1 MGSSQGVPSVD
12 EWMGNS
18 LMVQSLGL
26 HTFTAKAQVRSLV
39 EELRAYKLFGVA
51 KKKKKKRRI
60 NKQWY
65 LHIN

>member
-51 KKKKKKRRI
+51 KKKKKEG
-60 NKQWY
+60 
-65 LHIN
+65 